1 MRIHFLLLAFALSFS
16 CFLVSAQDTTRIS
29 FFTSP
34 SIIIDTAKVDSFYK
48 QHNIDIYNTTQPELY
63 FEIFRWLKTGYC
75 YGGNSQRGID
85 CSHFVNMLYQK
96 IYNKKLNNSST
107 AMVTQCKL
115 LKGGVKNAAE
125 GDLLFFKI
133 KKKRVSHVGI
143 YLQNKMF
150 AHAAT
155 QTGITISSIEEPY
168 YKKHFY
174 KAGRIK

>member
-1 MRIHFLLLAFALSFS
+1 
-16 CFLVSAQDTTRIS
+16 
-29 FFTSP
+29 
-34 SIIIDTAKVDSFYK
+34 
-48 QHNIDIYNTTQPELY
+48 
-63 FEIFRWLKTGYC
+63 
-75 YGGNSQRGID
+75 
-85 CSHFVNMLYQK
+85 MLYQK

-107 AMVTQCKL
+107 AMVMQCKL
-115 LKGGVKNAAE
+115 LKGGLKIAAE

-155 QTGITISSIEEPY
+155 QTGVTISSIEEPY

-174 KAGRIK
+174 KAGRVK